1 MQILPSNSAETAAH
15 ENVRRLIERNRRAL
29 RAAVDSLGSERPA
42 SLGIVGAGMM
52 GTAIAAAAVKH
63 GLPVVLT
70 DCDAEVLA
78 NAPEAVAAELGD
90 DAASVVER
98 LVRTTTDLREVARCD
113 IVLESVAENV
123 PVKRAVYADVEPHL
137 GEPTILGTN
146 TSTIPI
152 ARLVV
157 GLTSPG
163 RFCGIHFFHPV
174 RERPLVEIVRG
185 PETDERTLAAGMALA
200 DALGKMAVVVE
211 DGPGFLVNRLLLP
224 YLSEAMELLL
234 DGVPIERVE
243 AVATA
248 FGMAKG
254 PLRLLDE
261 IGLDTALAGGRV
273 LWEAFG
279 DRVVVSPLVI
289 AMYKAKRFGCKSGAG
304 FFRYSGVPEGGTPS
318 VDPFALEKIREWSRP
333 AKTLGDEEI
342 LARLLLPMVLEAT
355 RLIAEG
361 KVADPRDVDLG
372 VLFGLG
378 FPACARRASL
388 LGGHARRGGDCRDA
402 PAAGKPR
409 PAHRADADAAR
420 NGRERRDMVRVV
432 PRLV

>member
-1 MQILPSNSAETAAH
+1 M
-15 ENVRRLIERNRRAL
+15 RRLIERNRRAL
-29 RAAVDSLGSERPA
+29 RAAVDSLGPERPA

-52 GTAIAAAAVKH
+52 GTAIAAAAIGH

-78 NAPEAVAAELGD
+78 NAPLAVAAELGD
-90 DAASVVER
+90 DAASLVER
-98 LVRTTTDLREVARCD
+98 LVRTTADLPDVACCD
-113 IVLESVAENV
+113 VVLESVAENV
-123 PVKRAVYADVEPHL
+123 PVKQAVYADVEPHL
-137 GEPTILGTN
+137 GERTILGTN

-152 ARLVV
+152 ARLAV

-234 DGVPIERVE
+234 DGVPIQRVE

-254 PLRLLDE
+254 PLRLMDE

-289 AMYKAKRFGCKSGAG
+289 AMYKAKRFGSKAGAG
-304 FFRYSGVPEGGTPS
+304 FFRYSGTPEGEATS
-318 VDPFALEKIREWSRP
+318 VDPFALEKIRDWARP

-355 RLIAEG
+355 RLIEEG

-378 FPACARRASL
+378 FPPA
-388 LGGHARRGGDCRDA
+388 RGGLLYWADTLGASEIVEMLRPLESLGPRA
-402 PAAGKPR
+402 EPTPMLLEMAASGAKWY
-409 PAHRADADAAR
+409 
-420 NGRERRDMVRVV
+420 G
-432 PRLV
+432 